1 VTVHTSSRHEQFGS
15 ELIPEQVRAARIAL
29 MESQRELPRGSVAWR
44 ATRALIQQIDVFVPA
59 IAETQTRSTAVKR
72 RASGRPEGVATN
84 SSVNRGGV
92 SNHSLET
99 LAEQVLKKDR
109 IGKYDV
115 QALRRHI
122 LIDGITSRAEAEFL
136 IALDRKVASVHFSWS
151 AFFIAAMTEFV
162 VWQSGEVG
170 FIDQD
175 KSAWLRSTLAGE
187 CVTDRARRALVAIAR
202 EARAKPA

>member
-1 VTVHTSSRHEQFGS
+1 
-15 ELIPEQVRAARIAL
+15 
-29 MESQRELPRGSVAWR
+29 M
-44 ATRALIQQIDVFVPA
+44 
-59 IAETQTRSTAVKR
+59 
-72 RASGRPEGVATN
+72 
-84 SSVNRGGV
+84 
-92 SNHSLET
+92 
-99 LAEQVLKKDR
+99 
-109 IGKYDV
+109 

-151 AFFIAAMTEFV
+151 AFFIAGMTEFV

-187 CVTDRARRALVAIAR
+187 CVTDRARPALVAIAR